1 MALTT
6 IENKKPTIIVGK
18 TGTGK
23 STQAKEILPNA
34 IVLYADEMKIR
45 DVLSFPLELGII
57 IEDVHYKPKTD
68 DILNVLRKYRGT
80 IVLTSINQKS
90 IPNEIKNMVKI
101 KRAGKINYRQE
112 QFAELAPRSQE
123 PNNLERDVFSL
134 VLDYLR
140 ESDRE
145 KVLELIKFNKPSDVQ
160 FISWLAENIHPNRL
174 LFIDTI
180 VKRRWSLAYF
190 QEMLAYSHS
199 GKSFTRPR
207 MPQRRTYSKV
217 PSFCRRLGLK
227 GGDERL
233 LRQLF
238 KDEDFAKFA
247 KTRLNNAEC
256 RILGLGEKKKR
267 KKKKKTVKP
276 MALGEF

>member
-18 TGTGK
+18 AGTGK
-23 STQAKEILPNA
+23 STQARQILPNA
-34 IVLYADEMKIR
+34 IVLYADEMNIR

-68 DILNVLRKYRGT
+68 EILNVLRKYRGT

-112 QFAELAPRSQE
+112 RFAELAPRSQE

-145 KVLELIKFNKPSDVQ
+145 QVLELIEFNNPPDVQ
-160 FISWLAENIHPNRL
+160 IISWLAENIHPNRL
-174 LFIDTI
+174 LFIDTV
-180 VKRRWSLAYF
+180 VKRRWPPRYF
-190 QEMLAYSHS
+190 KEMLAYSHS
-199 GKSFTRPR
+199 GKTFTRPR

-217 PSFCRRLGLK
+217 PSLCRRLGLK
-227 GGDERL
+227 GSDERI
-233 LRQLF
+233 LRQLL
-238 KDEDFAKFA
+238 KDEAFSNFA
-247 KTRLNNAEC
+247 KTKLNNSEC
-256 RILGLGEKKKR
+256 RLLGLGEKRKR
-267 KKKKKTVKP
+267 KPKKKTTKRISF
-276 MALGEF
+276 GEF

>member
-6 IENKKPTIIVGK
+6 IEKKKPIIIVGK

-23 STQAKEILPNA
+23 STQAREMLPNA
-34 IVLYADEMKIR
+34 IVLYADEMEIR

-68 DILNVLRKYRGT
+68 EILNVLRKYRGT

-207 MPQRRTYSKV
+207 MPQRRAYSKV
-217 PSFCRRLGLK
+217 PSFCRRLGVK

-233 LRQLF
+233 LRQLL

-247 KTRLNNAEC
+247 KTKLNNAEC

-267 KKKKKTVKP
+267 KAKKKTVKP